1 MERELSDDLAAWGK
15 PRDGYK
21 VTTVL
26 RDYMQ
31 L

>member
-15 PRDGYK
+15 PRGGYK
-21 VTTVL
+21 VLL